1 MLSAIIGVLFLFAD
15 QLIKFWTVSHIELN
29 TGIQELLPGI
39 LHLTYIKNY
48 GAAFGLFSNAP
59 WLRWVL
65 LGLLVCFTLF
75 ILLGVRRGGYLRT
88 GFARFTGL
96 MLLAGLLGNGIDR
109 AIYGYVVDMF
119 ELEFINFAIFNLADM
134 LVVVFGILFCISL
147 IAGGIGAADEYEEDE
162 EEPYVR
168 RHHSRE
174 EEPQRPRRSAS
185 EGQAR
190 RSSGSGNSQHPRRP
204 SGSGPSA
211 HRSSGSGQQPRRP
224 SGNGSQPTRRPHAEE
239 EPPRPRRPRPAEA
252 GMSVRPLVTTPAPE
266 AVPEETAAPAP
277 EAVPVETVAPAPE
290 AVPVETAVPAPEA
303 VPEEAAAPAPEVTPV
318 ETAVPVQETVP
329 VETVPEADATRPF
342 QPVRV
347 PEAPKAEPGAT
358 RPFQPVSAPAAKTG
372 NTQAYQP
379 ATKAPETPAAAPGA
393 TQVYQPATKPAAK
406 ASDEFDL
413 DSILAEFK

>member
-15 QLIKFWTVSHIELN
+15 QLIKFWTVSHVELN
-29 TGIQELLPGI
+29 TGIRELFPGI

-88 GFARFTGL
+88 GFSRFTGL

-147 IAGGIGAADEYEEDE
+147 IAGGIGAADEFEEDE
-162 EEPYVR
+162 EEAAYNR
-168 RHHSRE
+168 RHRSRE
-174 EEPQRPRRSAS
+174 EESPRPRRTSS

-190 RSSGSGNSQHPRRP
+190 RSSGSGQQPHRP
-204 SGSGPSA
+204 SGSGQSA
-211 HRSSGSGQQPRRP
+211 RRSSGSGQQPRRP
-224 SGNGSQPTRRPHAEE
+224 SGSGSQPTRRPRAEE
-239 EPPRPRRPRPAEA
+239 ETPRPRRPRPEES

-266 AVPEETAAPAP
+266 ATPAETAAPAP
-277 EAVPVETVAPAPE
+277 EAVPVET
-290 AVPVETAVPAPEA
+290 
-303 VPEEAAAPAPEVTPV
+303 AAPAPEVTPV
-318 ETAVPVQETVP
+318 EAAAPAPEAPEKVAPAAPAPEAVP

-342 QPVRV
+342 QPVSV
-347 PEAPKAEPGAT
+347 PVEPKAEPGAT
-358 RPFQPVSAPAAKTG
+358 RPFQPVAKTG
-372 NTQAYQP
+372 DTQTYQP
-379 ATKAPETPAAAPGA
+379 AAKAPETPAAAPGA
-393 TQVYQPATKPAAK
+393 TQVYQPAAKPAAKPASK